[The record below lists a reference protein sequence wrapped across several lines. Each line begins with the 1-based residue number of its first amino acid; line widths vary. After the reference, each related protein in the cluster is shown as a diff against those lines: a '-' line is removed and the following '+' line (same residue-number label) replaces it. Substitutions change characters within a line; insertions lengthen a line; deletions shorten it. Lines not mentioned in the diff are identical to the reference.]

1 VARLKQEHD
10 RIHTTGSGSLVQA
23 LLGHDLVDELNLW
36 IYPVLLGSGKRV
48 FAEGTIPTAL
58 RLVDSRT
65 DSAGTVVLTYK
76 HAGRPAF
83 GNMAWDADGSTQPV
97 SSRT

>member
-1 VARLKQEHD
+1 
-10 RIHTTGSGSLVQA
+10 
-23 LLGHDLVDELNLW
+23 VDELNLW